1 MGELKYKILQNEATI
16 NLLIDSSESFDVDK
30 IRLLGHLVQLMY
42 RKNVQFF
49 QKELE
54 GKLDEK
60 NTKRFWFYA
69 NSLKRLGDQ
78 IQKYL
83 ILHKLSRND
92 IFDFY
97 SIQRELQS
105 MMIESASC
113 LLGIID
119 VYTLALK

>member
-1 MGELKYKILQNEATI
+1 MEELEYKILQNEVAI
-16 NLLIDSSESFDVDK
+16 SLLIDSSESFDADK
-30 IRLLGHLVQLMY
+30 IELLGSLVRLMY
-42 RKNVQFF
+42 RKNIEFF
-49 QKELE
+49 QKDLE
-54 GKLDEK
+54 DKLDEK
-60 NTKRFWFYA
+60 NAKRFWFYV

-83 ILHKLSRND
+83 ILHKLSRNG